1 MSTAVQ
7 QEQQQSRARPGGDL
21 ARVLRLG
28 GVRVAY
34 EVRQY
39 FRQRDTLFFTFLFP
53 TLIFV
58 IFAAAFSASGDV
70 GARPDGTGAISVAAY
85 YLPGL
90 VAAGVVLSG
99 IQNLGID
106 IAQER
111 SDGTLK
117 RLGGSPL
124 PVVSYFI
131 GKAGTVLVTAVAQLA
146 LLLTVA
152 AVGFGVALPA
162 DGEHWLRF
170 AWVFLLSI
178 AMAVVIGVAVSGV
191 PRTGRS
197 ASAVIVP
204 VLLVLQFV
212 SGVYFRFT
220 DLPDWLQD
228 VASLFPLKW
237 VAQGMRSAFLPERF
251 AAAEQTGAWDLGTT
265 ALVLV
270 GWTLGGLVLAR
281 LTFRWVRRDA

>member
-1 MSTAVQ
+1 MI
-7 QEQQQSRARPGGDL
+7 ART
-21 ARVLRLG
+21 LRLG
-28 GVRVAY
+28 GARVAY

-39 FRQRDTLFFTFLFP
+39 FRQRDTVFFTFLFP
-53 TLIFV
+53 TVIFV
-58 IFAAAFSASGDV
+58 VFATAFSASGDIGG
-70 GARPDGTGAISVAAY
+70 GADRISVGAY

-99 IQNLGID
+99 VQNLGIE

-117 RLGGSPL
+117 RLGGTPL

-131 GKAGTVLVTAVAQLA
+131 GKAGMVLVTALAQLA
-146 LLLTVA
+146 LLLAVA
-152 AVGFGVALPA
+152 GIGFGVALPRDA
-162 DGEHWLRF
+162 EHLLRF

-178 AMAVVIGVAVSGV
+178 AMATALGIAISGL
-191 PRTGRS
+191 PRSGRS

-220 DLPDWLQD
+220 DLPTWLQD
-228 VASLFPLKW
+228 VAAVFPVKW
-237 VAQGMRSAFLPERF
+237 VAQGMRSVFLPESF
-251 AAAEQTGAWDLGTT
+251 AAVERGGGWDLGTT
-265 ALVLV
+265 ALVIAVWGLA
-270 GWTLGGLVLAR
+270 GLVLAR
-281 LTFRWVRRDA
+281 LTFRWVRRSG

>member
-1 MSTAVQ
+1 MSALGAFT
-7 QEQQQSRARPGGDL
+7 PGRTLRLGL
-21 ARVLRLG
+21 ARVRW
-28 GVRVAY
+28 

-39 FRQRDTLFFTFLFP
+39 FRERDTIFFTFLFP
-53 TLIFV
+53 TVIFLV
-58 IFAAAFSASGDV
+58 FAAAFSTADPI
-70 GARPDGTGAISVAAY
+70 GARPDGTGGISVAAY

-99 IQNLGID
+99 IQNLGIA

-131 GKAGTVLVTAVAQLA
+131 GKAGSVLVTALIQLVLLFAVARIL
-146 LLLTVA
+146 
-152 AVGFGVALPA
+152 FGVALPDDA
-162 DGEHWLRF
+162 THWVRF
-170 AWVFLLSI
+170 LWVFLLSI
-178 AMAVVIGVAVSGV
+178 LMATVLGIGISGI

-204 VLLVLQFV
+204 ILLVLQFV
-212 SGVYFRFT
+212 SGIYFTFT
-220 DLPDWLQD
+220 DLPGWLQT
-228 VASLFPLKW
+228 VAGFFPVKW
-237 VAQGMRSAFLPERF
+237 VAQGMRSVFLPERF
-251 AAAEQTGAWDLGTT
+251 AAAEQQGTWDLGTA

-270 GWTLGGLVLAR
+270 AWTVVGLVAAR
-281 LTFRWVRRDA
+281 ITFRWVRKDG

>member
-1 MSTAVQ
+1 MTTVQ
-7 QEQQQSRARPGGDL
+7 RFGPART
-21 ARVLRLG
+21 LRLG
-28 GVRVAY
+28 SARVRW

-39 FRQRDTLFFTFLFP
+39 FRERDTVFFTFLFP
-53 TLIFV
+53 TVIFLV
-58 IFAAAFSASGDV
+58 FAAAFSANDPI
-70 GARPDGTGAISVAAY
+70 GARPDGTGGISLPAY

-99 IQNLGID
+99 IQNLGIA

-131 GKAGTVLVTAVAQLA
+131 GKAGSVLVTAVIQ
-146 LLLTVA
+146 LLLLLAVA
-152 AVGFGVALPA
+152 RVVFGVALPA
-162 DGEHWLRF
+162 DATHWLRF

-178 AMAVVIGVAVSGV
+178 LMATVLGIGISGI

-204 VLLVLQFV
+204 ILLVLQFV
-212 SGVYFRFT
+212 SGIYFTFT
-220 DLPDWLQD
+220 DLPAWLQD
-228 VASLFPLKW
+228 VAEVFPVKW

-251 AAAEQTGAWDLGTT
+251 AAAEQHGAWDLGTT

-270 GWTLGGLVLAR
+270 AWTLVGLVAAR
-281 LTFRWVRRDA
+281 LTFRWVRKDG